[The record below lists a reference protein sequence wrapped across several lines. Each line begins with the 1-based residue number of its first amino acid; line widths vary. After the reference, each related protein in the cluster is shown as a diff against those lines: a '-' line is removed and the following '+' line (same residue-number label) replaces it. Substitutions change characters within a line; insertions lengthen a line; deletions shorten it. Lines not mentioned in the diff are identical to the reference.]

1 LLSFFTRFPYFSF
14 DKMAPKL
21 KRTAS
26 SLSRKSLHRLD
37 TSASTASRRNSSNVK
52 IQEENENSLNEVLE
66 EESND
71 NEDEDEDEDEQNNS
85 SSSNNKRDDDTVSVN
100 SFEREMTLKD
110 RQEVRL
116 LIYCD
121 KRI

>member
-1 LLSFFTRFPYFSF
+1 
-14 DKMAPKL
+14 MAPKL

-71 NEDEDEDEDEQNNS
+71 NEDEDEQNNS